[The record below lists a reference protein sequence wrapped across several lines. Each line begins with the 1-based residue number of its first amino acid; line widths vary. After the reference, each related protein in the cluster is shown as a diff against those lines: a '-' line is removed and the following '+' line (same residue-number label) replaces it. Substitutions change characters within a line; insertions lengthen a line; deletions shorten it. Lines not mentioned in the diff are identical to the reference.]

1 MLCCPC
7 RSCVELPLPHA
18 RMRRAQSDHIPFDP
32 QHRKYQ
38 LYKNDKEGLMELR
51 TAVARRLKTLIKN
64 AK

>member
-1 MLCCPC
+1 
-7 RSCVELPLPHA
+7 
-18 RMRRAQSDHIPFDP
+18 MRRAQSDHIPFDP